1 MTGTS
6 RASSRK
12 HEKERKLQNS
22 AATGVFAV
30 IVVAPALKPEAN
42 PVLLIKATLATEE
55 LHAACELRSW
65 VLLSVKTPVAVNCTF
80 PFTPT
85 TVVAGVTTMDVRVA
99 GVTVRVAVADREP

>member
-1 MTGTS
+1 M
-6 RASSRK
+6 
-12 HEKERKLQNS
+12 
-22 AATGVFAV
+22 